1 MWTVQA
7 LSSCDPSVTS
17 LFLENGFQR
26 VLGRVKI
33 VVQCQGHSN
42 WFYGVQMQFQMDFNV
57 SKWRAVLLAVLVA
70 TGAYKEV
77 SFWVLLG
84 FGLFL
89 FFPFFYIYI
98 FGDVW
103 VYVWV
108 YTCVWTHVYI
118 HLRTYLSKPEVDF
131 IYLFLLFSTLFVFCL
146 FVWLIGWDCVWI
158 SQIQHV
164 DQWAHD
170 VLLFL
175 PPSTGFDR
183 PIPSCLTY
191 STGAGK
197 SNSGGK
203 HITDWTVSPAPGV
216 VVLILAVFTT
226 SLFRISTLIS

>member
-89 FFPFFYIYI
+89 FFPFFLYI
-98 FGDVW
+98 FLGMCGCMCECIHVCGHMCTYT
-103 VYVWV
+103 YVPTYRSQRLISYIFSCCSLPCLFFVCLFGWLV
-108 YTCVWTHVYI
+108 ETVSGSHRFSMWTSELMMSYC
-118 HLRTYLSKPEVDF
+118 
-131 IYLFLLFSTLFVFCL
+131 FCL
-146 FVWLIGWDCVWI
+146 RALGLTGPSHHASLIPQVLGSQTQVANTLLTELSPQPQVWLFW
-158 SQIQHV
+158 S
-164 DQWAHD
+164 
-170 VLLFL
+170 
-175 PPSTGFDR
+175 
-183 PIPSCLTY
+183 
-191 STGAGK
+191 
-197 SNSGGK
+197 
-203 HITDWTVSPAPGV
+203 
-216 VVLILAVFTT
+216 
-226 SLFRISTLIS
+226 